1 MPWRISVHVII
12 GVSRDNQGMYCD
24 LPNTGTPGM
33 IKYNQE
39 LLGNVYDIKQ
49 FKIVNVKRLILNMI
63 DV

>member
-24 LPNTGTPGM
+24 LPNTGIPGM

-49 FKIVNVKRLILNMI
+49 FKIVNV
-63 DV
+63 